1 MAASVAD
8 YVLSRLGEWG
18 VRRIYG
24 YPGDG
29 INGFLGA
36 LDRANGEPDFV
47 QSRHEEMAAF
57 MACGHAKFTGEL
69 GVCMATSGPGAIH
82 LLNGLYDAKLDHQP
96 VLAIVGQQRRMS
108 LGAGYQQEV
117 DLNTLFKDVSAYV
130 QVCMEPA
137 QARHLVDRAIRT
149 ALSRRTVAT
158 LIFPNDVQ
166 ESDAVPSPPRS
177 HGAVFSSVGFT
188 RARVVPEPVDLRRA
202 ADVLNEG
209 SRVAILIGQGAA
221 NARDEVVQTAD
232 LLGAGVAKALLG
244 RAVLPDD
251 LPFVTGPIGL
261 LGSRAS
267 YEMMERCDTLLMVGS
282 SFPYSEWLPKEG
294 QARGVQIDLDP
305 TLLGMRYPI
314 EVPLWGDSAATLREL
329 IPLLQRKDD
338 RSWREEIEHNVGEWW
353 RLMEDRAAMA
363 AKPVNPERVIS
374 ELSARLPDRAIVTA
388 DSGSSTNWFARQLR
402 LRDDMMASL
411 SGTLATMGPAVPYA
425 IAAKFAHPDR
435 PVIAI
440 AGDGA
445 FEMNGMNELITIA
458 KYRQRWSDQ
467 RLVICIFNNEDLNQ
481 VTWEQRV
488 LGGDPKFPGSQDIPD
503 CRAAAVAELY
513 GLVGVRVDDPD
524 DLGSAWDRV
533 LAADRPA
540 VLEVV
545 TDPNVAPLPPHIQ
558 FEQAKEMAAAMLKG
572 DPDGFA
578 ALTTALRGKLR
589 EFVPGR

>member
-1 MAASVAD
+1 
-8 YVLSRLGEWG
+8 
-18 VRRIYG
+18 
-24 YPGDG
+24 
-29 INGFLGA
+29 
-36 LDRANGEPDFV
+36 
-47 QSRHEEMAAF
+47 
-57 MACGHAKFTGEL
+57 
-69 GVCMATSGPGAIH
+69 
-82 LLNGLYDAKLDHQP
+82 
-96 VLAIVGQQRRMS
+96 
-108 LGAGYQQEV
+108 
-117 DLNTLFKDVSAYV
+117 
-130 QVCMEPA
+130 
-137 QARHLVDRAIRT
+137 
-149 ALSRRTVAT
+149 
-158 LIFPNDVQ
+158 
-166 ESDAVPSPPRS
+166 
-177 HGAVFSSVGFT
+177 
-188 RARVVPEPVDLRRA
+188 
-202 ADVLNEG
+202 
-209 SRVAILIGQGAA
+209 
-221 NARDEVVQTAD
+221 
-232 LLGAGVAKALLG
+232 
-244 RAVLPDD
+244 
-251 LPFVTGPIGL
+251 
-261 LGSRAS
+261 
-267 YEMMERCDTLLMVGS
+267 MVGS

-338 RSWREEIEHNVGEWW
+338 RSWREEIERNVGEWW